1 MPPSDPNRIISRLTC
16 HATAPFCFRANDRST
31 TPTPAR
37 SSAPRPQYT
46 SDVSPRHAEPI
57 LFQPRHGLQD
67 QTASGFASNISPRS
81 VGPPTT
87 SQVPK
92 DYFSY
97 HHVNHDPRAGSILLV
112 ESHPHPKLV
121 QSHSGPTIST
131 SHMARSESSPGGD
144 VPQFPQVTYMPFAS
158 YNAAPWYRRLTIH
171 THKWAQAGAALCI
184 WYADYGSELCSPYG
198 VQYYTP
204 MMMGPGPDSS
214 VPRAMEE
221 CNNALLKKRR
231 IIKRR
236 TRTGCLTCRKRRIKC
251 DERKPHCFNCERS
264 KSFVSDTRHQM
275 QAHAAAWTN
284 LARKNRAS
292 HPSTDLA

>member
-1 MPPSDPNRIISRLTC
+1 MPQLPSVSELMIGAQLPLQQ
-16 HATAPFCFRANDRST
+16 DR
-31 TPTPAR
+31 P
-37 SSAPRPQYT
+37 APRPQYT

-158 YNAAPWYRRLTIH
+158 YNAAPVVSTPYNPYAQMGAGPVPPYAYGMLTMG
-171 THKWAQAGAALCI
+171 QS
-184 WYADYGSELCSPYG
+184 YVPPYG

-264 KSFVSDTRHQM
+264 KKLCLGYETPN
-275 QAHAAAWTN
+275 AG
-284 LARKNRAS
+284 ARRSVDESGEEKSRQSSIN
-292 HPSTDLA
+292 DLA